1 MNNLEELGSSKAEQA
16 AILGKKNLG
25 MKKGLGK
32 VKKGYKKG
40 GAVKHKGDGIAQRG
54 RTKGRIV

>member
-1 MNNLEELGSSKAEQA
+1 VAE
-16 AILGKKNLG
+16 
-25 MKKGLGK
+25 KKGF
-32 VKKGYKKG
+32 KKMKKG